1 LHRFMPEKLLPED
14 NRIVNESPE
23 ISVGE
28 RGGWIEALSNSF
40 PALQNRNYKLY
51 FFGQLISLIG
61 TWLQIVAQGW
71 LVLKL
76 SNSAFLLG
84 LVAALSTLPSLLF
97 TLFGGVIV
105 DWFPKKTIL
114 LFTQSSAM
122 ILAFIL
128 GILTWAHFI
137 NIWEI
142 GVLSF
147 LLGTVGAIDSPA
159 RQAFV
164 PEMVNKDELTSAIAL
179 NSGVFNAA
187 RVIGPGVAGL
197 LIALVG
203 TGGAFIVNGLS
214 YIAVIVALLMMRL
227 EPRKQ
232 AQKTNALLAIK
243 QGFSYSLAH
252 PIIRTLI
259 LFTAVSSVFGWSYTT
274 IMPIIAQNEFH
285 LGADGLG
292 YLYAATGLGAL
303 MATFLIAGFSK
314 RIPPII
320 YIAGGSMLFAVS
332 LIMFSFT
339 TNFYWALVFLFFA
352 GLGLLSQFAM
362 MNTRIQSLVKGEFRG
377 RVMSIYVFM
386 FLGLAPIGNF
396 EIGWLSEKT
405 STSFAIRLSAIVVF
419 IFALIVF
426 LRRNIITKAFNQ
438 YKSTNEAV

>member
-1 LHRFMPEKLLPED
+1 MPDKLLPEETRVID
-14 NRIVNESPE
+14 ESPE

-28 RGGWIEALSNSF
+28 RPGWLRAISQSF
-40 PALQNRNYKLY
+40 PALKNPNYKLY

-76 SNSAFLLG
+76 TNSAFLIG
-84 LVAALSTLPSLLF
+84 LVAALATLPSFLF

-105 DWFPKKTIL
+105 DWFSKKRIL
-114 LFTQSSAM
+114 LFTQGSSM
-122 ILAFIL
+122 ILAFVL
-128 GILTWAHFI
+128 GALTLAHII

-142 GVLSF
+142 GMLSF
-147 LLGTVGAIDSPA
+147 LLGVVNAIDAPA

-164 PEMVNKDELTSAIAL
+164 PEMVTKDELTSAIAL
-179 NSGVFNAA
+179 NSGVFNTA

-197 LIALVG
+197 LIAVVG
-203 TGGAFIVNGLS
+203 TGGAFMLNGLS
-214 YIAVIVALLMMRL
+214 YIAVIIALLIMKL
-227 EPRKQ
+227 KPRK
-232 AQKTNALLAIK
+232 ATVKGDALKAIK
-243 QGFSYSLAH
+243 EGFAYSLAH

-274 IMPIIAQNEFH
+274 IMPLIAQNEFH

-314 RIPPII
+314 RVPPII

-332 LIMFSFT
+332 LILFSYT
-339 TNFYWALVFLFFA
+339 TNFYLALILLFFA

-362 MNTRIQSLVKGEFRG
+362 MNTRIQSLVKSEFRG

-386 FLGLAPIGNF
+386 FVGLTPIGNF
-396 EIGWLSEKT
+396 EIGWLSERT
-405 STSFAIRLSAIVVF
+405 NTSFAIRVGAIIVF
-419 IFALIVF
+419 VFAFIVF
-426 LRRNIITKAFNQ
+426 LRRNKITAAFNE
-438 YKSTNEAV
+438 YSKENT

>member
-1 LHRFMPEKLLPED
+1 MPDKLLGDET
-14 NRIVNESPE
+14 NIINESTE

-28 RGGWIEALSNSF
+28 NSGWVQAIGGSF
-40 PALQNRNYKLY
+40 PAFKNRNYKLY
-51 FFGQLISLIG
+51 FSGQLISLIG
-61 TWLQIVAQGW
+61 TWLLVVAQGW

-76 SNSAFLLG
+76 TNSAYLIG
-84 LVAALSTLPSLLF
+84 LVAALGTLPSLLF

-105 DWFPKKTIL
+105 DWFPKKKIL
-114 LFTQSSAM
+114 LFTQASAM

-128 GILTWAHFI
+128 GVLTVAHVI

-142 GVLSF
+142 AVLAF
-147 LLGTVGAIDSPA
+147 LLGSVNAIDAPA

-164 PEMVNKDELTSAIAL
+164 PEMVSKEELTSAIAL
-179 NSGVFNAA
+179 NSGAFNAA

-203 TGGAFIVNGLS
+203 TGGAFIINGLS
-214 YIAVIVALLMMRL
+214 YIAVIIALMKMNIA
-227 EPRKQ
+227 PRRSSGKSD
-232 AQKTNALLAIK
+232 AIK
-243 QGFSYSLAH
+243 AIKEGFAYSFSH

-274 IMPIIAQNEFH
+274 IMPVIAQNEFH
-285 LGADGLG
+285 LGAAGLG
-292 YLYAATGLGAL
+292 YLYASTGLGAL

-314 RIPPII
+314 RVAPVI

-332 LIMFSFT
+332 LILFSYT
-339 TNFYWALVFLFFA
+339 TNFYWALVLLFFA

-386 FLGLAPIGNF
+386 FVGLSPLGNY
-396 EIGWLSEKT
+396 EIGWLSEKAGT
-405 STSFAIRLSAIVVF
+405 SVAIRVGAIIVF
-419 IFALIVF
+419 IFAFIVF
-426 LRRNIITKAFNQ
+426 LRRNKITAAFNKYQ
-438 YKSTNEAV
+438 GEG